1 MLPTKIKVENY
12 RSLEDKQ
19 RLDLRPLTLL
29 FGKNNAGKSALLR
42 ALPIIGDSLS
52 SKGMSPIDMD
62 SPAVRGARFQ
72 DLKWRGEG
80 RSATIDFR
88 LEWEGKY
95 IQSYEVNISY
105 EENWNNRIAPRLINI
120 ETREKDFHLT
130 CEFNEEEELEE
141 IITFRDI
148 TNNSQ
153 ERQLVNLNWSGMTPT
168 CQKEGYADLF
178 EALGTALEPMTGGV
192 QWLTSARQA
201 PERRSIPPGGA
212 SARLG
217 PRGKGVVNTLW
228 VDENVLADASSW
240 YEDHLSRRLNV
251 MEEGGMLRTTLET
264 TESAALDVDMVDCGE
279 GFIQVLP
286 VITALAMLRHPR
298 SYTPGILAV
307 EEPESH
313 LHPRLQRALA
323 KRLCGVASEITD
335 RRIVLE
341 THSEHLLLGLQIAI
355 LKGDIDPE
363 DIAVH
368 WIEQADDGRSSVRRA
383 YFNEDAELDGSW
395 PPSVYGENTDMSRK
409 IWDLQH
415 YDE

>member
-12 RSLEDKQ
+12 RSFEDRQ

-95 IQSYEVNISY
+95 IQSYEVSISY

-217 PRGKGVVNTLW
+217 PRGKRG
-228 VDENVLADASSW
+228 
-240 YEDHLSRRLNV
+240 
-251 MEEGGMLRTTLET
+251 
-264 TESAALDVDMVDCGE
+264 C
-279 GFIQVLP
+279 Q
-286 VITALAMLRHPR
+286 
-298 SYTPGILAV
+298 YTMG
-307 EEPESH
+307 
-313 LHPRLQRALA
+313 
-323 KRLCGVASEITD
+323 
-335 RRIVLE
+335 
-341 THSEHLLLGLQIAI
+341 
-355 LKGDIDPE
+355 
-363 DIAVH
+363 
-368 WIEQADDGRSSVRRA
+368 
-383 YFNEDAELDGSW
+383 
-395 PPSVYGENTDMSRK
+395 
-409 IWDLQH
+409 
-415 YDE
+415 